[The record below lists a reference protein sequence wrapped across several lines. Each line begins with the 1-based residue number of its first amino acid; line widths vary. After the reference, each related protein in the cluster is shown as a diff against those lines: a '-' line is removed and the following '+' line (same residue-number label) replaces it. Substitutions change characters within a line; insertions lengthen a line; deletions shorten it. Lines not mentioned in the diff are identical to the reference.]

1 MDRRESIKSLVLGS
15 LVGGLALESCVSD
28 SKEELTAKVW
38 EHQYGRTPKEKAVDQ
53 KLFFRLISKP
63 SLSREIYLINRN
75 ENTFSDK
82 LDNKILKSA
91 LWL

>member
-38 EHQYGRTPKEKAVDQ
+38 EHQYGRTHSE
-53 KLFFRLISKP
+53 S
-63 SLSREIYLINRN
+63 
-75 ENTFSDK
+75 
-82 LDNKILKSA
+82 
-91 LWL
+91 

>member
-38 EHQYGRTPKEKAVDQ
+38 EHQYGRTPEEKAVDQ
-53 KLFFRLISKP
+53 KLLGEQFLIHTRLEQLRNWDISF
-63 SLSREIYLINRN
+63 YLPMKT
-75 ENTFSDK
+75 EVF
-82 LDNKILKSA
+82 
-91 LWL
+91 